1 MPATPREPAVA
12 APAADAARA
21 MARLQDPVVAVDRE
35 WRVTYVNPPAEALF
49 QRLYGGGGV
58 LALGVGLSGQLP
70 DRRALQLVRAGN
82 RSLTSLRSSTYEIEE
97 GGSCFELRLHPAADG
112 LTITAQDITERRRAH
127 ESLRHMTS
135 MLEASQ
141 ALARVGS
148 WEWDI
153 ASGRVVWSRELY
165 HLFDE
170 PETGPMDFHR
180 FLDRVHPD
188 DREATRATVERAL
201 EARTPFVVEHR
212 VIRSDGSIRSVRG
225 VGDVVTQDGHPVRMR
240 GTAQDVTEEEA
251 HRERGRRLDEER
263 TARRVAEEG
272 ERRTAAILDS
282 ISEFFIATDREWR
295 VTFVNAR
302 VAERLSML
310 GLSREAVVGSV
321 IWEVLPFIA
330 GTPFHEAAL
339 RSAAENVEVEVEA
352 YYPPLERWFAARIA
366 PSTDGM
372 VSYSRDVSTRKRAE
386 RAARDTNRLLSAIV
400 ETATD
405 MIFAKDL
412 AGRYT
417 VVNGATARVIGRP
430 AADVVGRTDAE
441 LFPGAAAAIRAADE
455 SVLATGETLVAD
467 HVLMI
472 GGEARHHQS
481 SRSVLRDAAGAPAGI
496 VGISRDVTERAHA
509 EAEIRR
515 LNRNLEERVTDLQ
528 TLLDVIPVGI
538 AVTFDAA
545 ASDLTINPAFAAMLG
560 VPVGSNP
567 SLTGP
572 NAAGVGYRIIR
583 GGRELAPAEL
593 PMQRAAAGET
603 IDAEE
608 IDVVRA
614 DGGRTALLCYA
625 APLKGASGIVRG
637 AAGAFLDITVR
648 RREEVAQ
655 RMLSQAS
662 ALLNSTL
669 DYETTLAAIARMAVP
684 ALADY
689 CLVDVVGDDG
699 RPQRVELAH
708 ADPAIEAAVSPIARR
723 YPPDPSWPDHP
734 IARAL
739 RTGEP
744 TFLPVLDPA
753 VRAGYAVDRGQRE
766 YMDRLDARSLLS
778 VPLRAHGRILGAV
791 TLCYSSSGRQYT
803 REDVAVA
810 EDLAARAALAV
821 VNARLYRTAQSELA
835 QRAQAETDL
844 SKWKHIFEHAG
855 WGVAIANAGG
865 THFEAVNAAY
875 AAMHGY
881 TVDELVGRPI
891 ETVIAP
897 EARQAVRQSVRAAL
911 RDGRHDFETR
921 HITRD
926 GLLFPARVDLAAVRG
941 RNDEVLYFAANVQ
954 DLTER
959 ERAEEQI
966 RQAQKMDA
974 VGRLAG
980 GVAHDFNNMLMI
992 IIGFSDFLCNAIEE
1006 DDPRRRDAEEIRK
1019 AAERAAALT
1028 RQLLAFGRQQHVRP
1042 QVIDLNAVVRDM
1054 ELMFRPLL
1062 GEDIRLVTNLRPG
1075 VGGVQVDRGQVEQV
1089 IMNLALNA
1097 RDAMSG
1103 GGRLTIETS
1112 EVTFTQGQAYRQVGI
1127 DLPAGDYVMLVVDD
1141 TGHGMDAAT
1150 RARIFEPFFS
1160 TKATA
1165 ENNGLGLA
1173 VVYGIISQSGGYVW
1187 VESEPGEGASFT
1199 ICFPRVPIESDE
1211 PPVERRTAAARG
1223 SETVLV
1229 VEDEESV
1236 RTLAGRVLAE
1246 AGYSVVVA
1254 RDGREG
1260 LALVEDGAPVDIVL
1274 TDVVMPVMGGRELRD
1289 RLRAGRPDLPILFMS
1304 GYTGTDVLRRGL
1316 RDTGVPFLQ
1325 KPFSPDSLT
1334 RKVREV
1340 LDARADAG
1348 PG

>member
-1 MPATPREPAVA
+1 MPATPTERDAVA
-12 APAADAARA
+12 AADAARA
-21 MARLQDPVVAVDRE
+21 MARLQDPVVAVDRQ

-49 QRLYGGGGV
+49 QRLYGGGGA
-58 LALGVGLSGQLP
+58 LALGVELSAQLP

-82 RSLTSLRSSTYEIEE
+82 RSLASLRTARYEIEE
-97 GGSCFELRLHPAADG
+97 GDSAFELRLHPSADG
-112 LTITAQDITERRRAH
+112 LTITAQDISERRRADDA
-127 ESLRHMTS
+127 LRHTTA

-165 HLFDE
+165 RLFDE
-170 PETGPMDFHR
+170 DEAGPMDFHR
-180 FLDRVHPD
+180 FLARVHPD
-188 DREATRATVERAL
+188 DREVTRTTVEQAL
-201 EARTPFVVEHR
+201 ADRTPFVVEHR
-212 VIRSDGSIRSVRG
+212 VVRSDGSIRSIRG
-225 VGDVVTQDGHPVRMR
+225 VGDVVTQDGRPVRMR

-263 TARRVAEEG
+263 TARQIAEEG

-282 ISEFFIATDREWR
+282 ISELFIATDREWR
-295 VTFVNAR
+295 ITFVNAL
-302 VAERLSML
+302 VAERLPML
-310 GLSREAVVGSV
+310 GLSREAVVGAV
-321 IWEVLPFIA
+321 IWEVLPFIT

-366 PSTDGM
+366 PSSDGM
-372 VSYSRDVSTRKRAE
+372 VSYSRDVSSRKRAE
-386 RAARDTNRLLSAIV
+386 RAARDTSRLLSTIV

-405 MIFAKDL
+405 LIFAKDL
-412 AGRYT
+412 DGRYI
-417 VVNGATARVIGRP
+417 VANGATARLIGRP
-430 AADVVGRTDAE
+430 AADIIGRTDAE
-441 LFPGAAAAIRAADE
+441 LFPAAAAAIRAGDE
-455 SVLATGETLVAD
+455 SVIATGETLVAD
-467 HVLMI
+467 HVLLV
-472 GGEARHHQS
+472 GGEARHHQA

-496 VGISRDVTERAHA
+496 VGISRDVTERARA

-515 LNRNLEERVTDLQ
+515 LNRDLEERVADLQ
-528 TLLDVIPVGI
+528 ALLDVIPVGI
-538 AVTFDAA
+538 AVTSDTA
-545 ASDLTINPAFAAMLG
+545 ASDLTINPAFADMLG

-572 NAAGVGYRIIR
+572 DAAAAGYRVLR
-583 GGRELAPAEL
+583 GGRELAPSEL
-593 PMQRAAAGET
+593 PMQRAAAGEA
-603 IDAEE
+603 IDGEE

-614 DGGRTALLCYA
+614 DGGRSVLLCYA
-625 APLKGASGIVRG
+625 APLRGADGASRG
-637 AAGAFLDITVR
+637 AVGAFLDITVR
-648 RREEVAQ
+648 RREELAQ
-655 RMLSQAS
+655 RMLSRAS

-689 CLVDVVGDDG
+689 CLVDVLGDDG

-708 ADPAIEAAVSPIARR
+708 VDPVVEAAVSPIARR
-723 YPPDPSWPDHP
+723 YPPDPAWEDHP
-734 IARAL
+734 ISRAL

-744 TFLPVLDPA
+744 TFVPVLDA
-753 VRAGYAVDRGQRE
+753 GVRAGYAVDAAQRA

-778 VPLRAHGRILGAV
+778 VPLRVHGRILGAV
-791 TLCYSSSGRQYT
+791 TLCYSVSARRYT
-803 REDVAVA
+803 PDDVALA

-855 WGVAIANAGG
+855 WGVAIGNAGA
-865 THFEAVNAAY
+865 THFEAVNTAF

-881 TVDELVGRPI
+881 TVEELVGRPI
-891 ETVIAP
+891 ETIIAP
-897 EARQAVRQSVRAAL
+897 DARAPLRQSIRTAL

-921 HITRD
+921 HVTRD
-926 GLLFPARVDLAAVRG
+926 GHEFPARVDLAAVRG

-992 IIGFSDFLCNAIEE
+992 IIGFSDFLCNALDD

-1042 QVIDLNAVVRDM
+1042 QVLDVNAVVRDM

-1062 GEDIRLVTNLRPG
+1062 GEDIRLVTSLGTG
-1075 VGGVQVDRGQVEQV
+1075 VGGVQADRGQMEQV

-1112 EVTFTQGQAYRQVGI
+1112 DITFTQGQAYRQVGI
-1127 DLPAGDYVMLVVDD
+1127 DLPAGDYVVLVVDD

-1160 TKATA
+1160 TKRTA
-1165 ENNGLGLA
+1165 ENSGLGLA
-1173 VVYGIISQSGGYVW
+1173 VVYGIVSQSGGYLW

-1199 ICFPRVPIESDE
+1199 ICFPRVPLESDDR
-1211 PPVERRTAAARG
+1211 PVERPAAAARG

-1236 RTLAGRVLAE
+1236 RTLAGRVLTE
-1246 AGYSVVVA
+1246 AGYAVIAA
-1254 RDGREG
+1254 RDGREA
-1260 LALVEDGAPVDIVL
+1260 LALVEDGLAVDIVL
-1274 TDVVMPVMGGRELRD
+1274 TDVVMPVMGGRELCD
-1289 RLRAGRPDLPILFMS
+1289 RIRSARPALPVLFMS
-1304 GYTGTDVLRRGL
+1304 GYTGTDVVRRGL

-1340 LDARADAG
+1340 LDARTDAS
-1348 PG
+1348 PN

>member
-1 MPATPREPAVA
+1 MPATPSGSAMDA
-12 APAADAARA
+12 AAADAARA
-21 MARLQDPVVAVDRE
+21 LARLQAPLVAVDSD
-35 WRVTYVNPPAEALF
+35 WRVTYVNAPAEALF
-49 QRLYGGGGV
+49 QRLYGGGAA
-58 LALGVGLSGQLP
+58 LALGIELSKQLH

-82 RSLTSLRSSTYEIEE
+82 HALDTLRAATYEIEE
-97 GGSCFELRLHPAADG
+97 GDTCFELRLHPSSDG
-112 LTITAQDITERRRAH
+112 LTITAQDITERRRAGDA
-127 ESLRHMTS
+127 LRRTTA

-141 ALARVGS
+141 ALAHVGS

-153 ASGRVVWSRELY
+153 ETGQVIWSRELY

-170 PETGPMDFHR
+170 REAAPIDFQR
-180 FLDRVHPD
+180 FLARIHPD
-188 DREATRATVERAL
+188 DRDATRTTVEQAL
-201 EARTPFVVEHR
+201 AERRPFTVEHR
-212 VIRSDGSIRSVRG
+212 VVHADGSIRCIRG
-225 VGDVVTQDGHPVRMR
+225 VGDVVTQAGRPIRMR

-263 TARRVAEEG
+263 TARQVAEEG

-282 ISEFFIATDREWR
+282 ISELFIATDREWR
-295 VTFVNAR
+295 ITFVNAR
-302 VAERLSML
+302 VAERLPML
-310 GLSREAVVGSV
+310 GLTHGAIIGSV

-330 GTPFHEAAL
+330 GTPFHAAAL
-339 RSAAENVEVEVEA
+339 RSAAEGIEVEVEA

-386 RAARDTNRLLSAIV
+386 RAARDTDRLLSAIV

-412 AGRYT
+412 EGRYL
-417 VVNGATARVIGRP
+417 VANGATARLIGRP
-430 AADVVGRTDAE
+430 PADIIGRTDAD
-441 LFPGAAAAIRAADE
+441 LFPGAAIRAGDE
-455 SVLATGETLVAD
+455 AVLASGETLVAD
-467 HVLMI
+467 HVLLI
-472 GGEARHHQS
+472 GGEPRHHQS
-481 SRSVLRDAAGAPAGI
+481 SRSVLRDAAGAPAGV
-496 VGISRDVTERAHA
+496 VGISRDVTDRARA

-515 LNRNLEERVTDLQ
+515 LNRDLEERVADLQ

-545 ASDLTINPAFAAMLG
+545 ASDLTINPAFAGMLG

-572 NAAGVGYRIIR
+572 AAAGVGYRVLR
-583 GGRELAPAEL
+583 GGQELAPAEL
-593 PMQRAAAGET
+593 PMQRAAAGES
-603 IDAEE
+603 IAAEE
-608 IDVVRA
+608 VDIVRA
-614 DGGRTALLCYA
+614 DGGRSALLCYA
-625 APLKGASGIVRG
+625 APLRGASGSSRG
-637 AAGAFLDITVR
+637 AVGAFLDITSR
-648 RREEVAQ
+648 RRDELVQ
-655 RMLSQAS
+655 RMLSRAS

-684 ALADY
+684 SFADY

-699 RPQRVELAH
+699 RVQRVELAH
-708 ADPAIEAAVSPIARR
+708 ADPAVEAAVSPVARR
-723 YPPDPSWPDHP
+723 YPPDPAWPDHP

-739 RTGEP
+739 RTGEA
-744 TFLPVLDPA
+744 TFLPVLGSE
-753 VRAGYAVDRGQRE
+753 VRRRYAVDQAQRD
-766 YMDRLDARSLLS
+766 YMDRLDAGSLVS
-778 VPLRAHGRILGAV
+778 VPLRAHSRVLGAV
-791 TLCYSSSGRQYT
+791 TFCYSTSGRRYT
-803 REDVAVA
+803 EDDVALA

-855 WGVAIANAGG
+855 WGVAIGNAGA
-865 THFEAVNAAY
+865 THFEAVNSAF

-891 ETVIAP
+891 ETIIAP
-897 EARQAVRQSVRAAL
+897 DARAPLRQNIRAAL
-911 RDGRHDFETR
+911 REGRHDFVTR
-921 HITRD
+921 HVTREGD
-926 GLLFPARVDLAAVRG
+926 EFPVRVDLAAVRG

-959 ERAEEQI
+959 ERAEEQL

-1019 AAERAAALT
+1019 AAERAAGLT

-1042 QVIDLNAVVRDM
+1042 QVLDLNTVVRDM

-1062 GEDIRLVTNLRPG
+1062 GEDIRLVTSLQPG
-1075 VGGVQVDRGQVEQV
+1075 VGGVQVDRGQIEQV
-1089 IMNLALNA
+1089 VMNLVLNA

-1103 GGRLTIETS
+1103 GGGRLTIETS
-1112 EVTFTQGQAYRQVGI
+1112 DVAFTEGQAYRQVGI
-1127 DLPAGDYVMLVVDD
+1127 DLPSGEYVVLVVDD
-1141 TGHGMDAAT
+1141 TGHGMDAPT

-1165 ENNGLGLA
+1165 ENSGLGLA
-1173 VVYGIISQSGGYVW
+1173 VVYGIVTQSGGFLW

-1199 ICFPRVPIESDE
+1199 ICFPRVPLESDE
-1211 PPVERRTAAARG
+1211 PPVAHRLASARG
-1223 SETVLV
+1223 TETVLV

-1246 AGYSVVVA
+1246 AGYAVVTA
-1254 RDGREG
+1254 RDGREA
-1260 LALVEDGAPVDIVL
+1260 LAMVEDGVALDLVL
-1274 TDVVMPVMGGRELRD
+1274 TDVVMPVMGGRELCD
-1289 RLRAGRPDLPILFMS
+1289 RVRSARPGLPVVFMS

-1316 RDTGVPFLQ
+1316 RETGAPFLQ

-1340 LDARADAG
+1340 LDARTDLASD
-1348 PG
+1348 